1 MFSNSAVP
9 PTMYILTYLLMN
21 LSLTL
26 NAIPSPPKSISD
38 IYAWISA
45 KIETN
50 MHRLALNVRKRLALM
65 SHLAPSN
72 IGFL

>member
-1 MFSNSAVP
+1 MFSNSAVRGEL
-9 PTMYILTYLLMN
+9 YTYLLMY

-38 IYAWISA
+38 IYPWISA

-50 MHRLALNVRKRLALM
+50 MHRLALNVFERLALM
-65 SHLAPSN
+65 SDLAPSN

>member
-1 MFSNSAVP
+1 MFSNSAVRGEL
-9 PTMYILTYLLMN
+9 YTYLLMN

-38 IYAWISA
+38 IYLWISA

-50 MHRLALNVRKRLALM
+50 MHRLALNVFERLALM
-65 SHLAPSN
+65 SNLAPSN